1 MLKALILQLSKYTRK
16 AWTILVWEKMLEVV
30 YFLLILFAC
39 VAIFF
44 GLYKGIGA
52 LYTLVL
58 TLVVAFVG
66 VLFGYIL
73 FEKVLKK

>member
-1 MLKALILQLSKYTRK
+1 
-16 AWTILVWEKMLEVV
+16 LVWENMLEVV

-44 GLYKGIGA
+44 GLYKGLGVLNAI
-52 LYTLVL
+52 VL
-58 TLVVAFVG
+58 TLIVAFVG